1 MCACTPSLF
10 YDWIILIILTY
21 HVFVYLVISWW
32 TFYFLLFSYY
42 KYWCSEY
49 NVQIFISMYVFIFLG
64 CLLCS
69 GSSKLYGK
77 SILLCVCQYKPILN
91 LLRFSRMTVPFY
103 ILTRY
108 MKIPIL
114 CQPLLLS
121 ILIIVILVGVELC
134 HCTLIA
140 FLNNEYIV
148 RKFWQR
154 CRRMCACV

>member
-1 MCACTPSLF
+1 MYSIPFSWLNNN
-10 YDWIILIILTY
+10 ILTY
-21 HVFVYLVISWW
+21 NFFVYLVISWW
-32 TFYFLLFSYY
+32 TFYFLLFGYY

-49 NVQIFISMYVFIFLG
+49 HVQIFIWMYVFIFLG

-69 GSSKLYGK
+69 GISKLYGK
-77 SILLCVCQYKPILN
+77 SILLRVCVYKSILN

-108 MKIPIL
+108 MKILIL

-121 ILIIVILVGVELC
+121 VLIIVILVGVKLC
-134 HCTLIA
+134 HCTLID
-140 FLNNEYIV
+140 FFNHEYIV